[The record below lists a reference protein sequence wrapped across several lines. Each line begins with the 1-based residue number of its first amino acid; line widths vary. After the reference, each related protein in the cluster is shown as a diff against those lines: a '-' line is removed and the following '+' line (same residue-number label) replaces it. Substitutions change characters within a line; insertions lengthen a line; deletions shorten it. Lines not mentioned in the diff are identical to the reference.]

1 MLDALGVTDGAMHT
15 EVMSTPRGPVL
26 VEVNCRL
33 HGGEGIWLPIAQ
45 VAVRGRV
52 GPNPSIWLPI
62 AQACLRYTQLAPK
75 PCP

>member
-1 MLDALGVTDGAMHT
+1 M
-15 EVMSTPRGPVL
+15 L